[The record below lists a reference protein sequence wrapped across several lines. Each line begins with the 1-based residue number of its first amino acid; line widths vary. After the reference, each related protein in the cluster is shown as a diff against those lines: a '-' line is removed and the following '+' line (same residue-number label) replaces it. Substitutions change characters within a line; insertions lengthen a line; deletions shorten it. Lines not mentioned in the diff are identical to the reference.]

1 MANKGRVKVRNEN
14 DEGLI
19 ILKDNCEESYRID

>member
-1 MANKGRVKVRNEN
+1 MANKGPVKVRNEN

-19 ILKDNCEESYRID
+19 ILKDNCEESQD